1 MRRIFTLRIFCFNLH
16 IMIFYKKAAILS
28 TIVLSTG
35 AAAQNKAEV
44 ITEKSP
50 SRAEYFSWINNTNEG
65 ASEEQT
71 LINLDFFRWLKNTY
85 GMQLDIYAFDAG
97 AIDGANIYGSTNQ
110 PRFKK
115 HFPNGFGP
123 VAKSAA
129 SLGTRLGIW
138 CGPDGFG
145 NTEQEA
151 NERIDMMAG
160 LVEKYNFGLFKMDG
174 VCGALRSTKWDYF
187 DKMMTRIRKTSP
199 DFILLNHRLDL
210 GPGTK
215 HSTTFLLGGEETY
228 IDILM
233 TNSMTAPHHRAQTI
247 SRKAP
252 DNLTR
257 LTEDHGVCLSSCLD
271 FWEDDL
277 VLQAFGR
284 ELILAPELYGNP
296 WLLRDDE
303 FPQLAFFFN
312 LHRQY
317 ADILVN
323 GQRLPENNYGPEA
336 LTRGDGN
343 TRFITLRN
351 LTWNTVTYHVNLG
364 KEVGLEQNGN
374 KVKARLYHPYIYD
387 MGNHSY
393 GSTIDVKVLPFRA
406 ALLKVTNVKEKD
418 KVALSGI
425 PYNIVNDYSGNPT
438 IKLLGMPGMSYKVK
452 FDGGN
457 ISFKSADIDG
467 KKVGTKGANVK
478 FPGEKLKEDFYRHI
492 GEMNACD
499 IPADAQ
505 TLYYSTCY
513 AADNNA
519 LETRSLLRSG
529 ETKIPQV
536 KAARDAFFNQ
546 KIFKERE
553 IWDKYLFDGDLKSAF
568 SVAVRW
574 GDHKADGSTAFM
586 VDMGKVQKLDKI
598 TFDSPDEYSIS
609 PYKSEEGTRLYVSS
623 DLKDWKAISFYIGT
637 HAEAD
642 VSQAGPIRYLRLDR
656 TPLRVSEVSGFVNG
670 QEVDR
675 TNWRASNL
683 FRNYYGAKKAWSNS
697 FKLDEIPDKAY
708 LCIAVNGESGEDG
721 AWAAIKVDGKYI
733 GCPDR
738 APSFNANTWEY
749 RVQPVNKNYT
759 FYVPL
764 TPDMKGKNIEAFVL
778 GLNDSN
784 LKPEVYLSTYPIP
797 FKQKQLTLHK

>member
-1 MRRIFTLRIFCFNLH
+1 MN
-16 IMIFYKKAAILS
+16 FYKNAVLLLAAIIPAS
-28 TIVLSTG
+28 
-35 AAAQNKAEV
+35 AAAQNKAEK

-50 SRAEYFSWINNTNEG
+50 SRSEYFSWINNTNEG

-71 LINLDFFRWLKNTY
+71 LINLDFFRWLKETY

-97 AIDGANIYGSTNQ
+97 AIDGAGIYGSTKH

-145 NTEQEA
+145 DTEQEA
-151 NERIDMMAG
+151 KERIDMMAG

-174 VCGALRSTKWDYF
+174 VCGYLRNTKYDYF

-210 GPGTK
+210 GPGTR

-228 IDILM
+228 IDVWM
-233 TNSMTAPHHRAQTI
+233 TNSMTAPHHRAQAI
-247 SRKAP
+247 SRKTP

-271 FWEDDL
+271 FWEDDI
-277 VLQAFGR
+277 VLQSFGR
-284 ELILAPELYGNP
+284 ELILAPEIYGNP

-303 FPQLAFFFN
+303 FPQLAFYFN

-323 GQRLPENNYGPEA
+323 GQKLPEEKYGPEA

-351 LTWNTVTYHVNLG
+351 LTWNTVTYRVNLG
-364 KEVGLEQNGN
+364 KEVGLEQNGS
-374 KVKARLYHPYIYD
+374 KVKARLYHPYIHD
-387 MGNHSY
+387 MGSHSY

-418 KVALSGI
+418 KIALSGI

-438 IKLLGMPGMSYKVK
+438 VKLLGMPGKSYKVK
-452 FDGGN
+452 FAGN
-457 ISFKSADIDG
+457 MSFKSAYIDG
-467 KKVGTKGANVK
+467 KKVSAKGANIK
-478 FPGEKLKEDFYRHI
+478 FPGEVLKQDFHRHI
-492 GEMNACD
+492 DEMKPCD
-499 IPADAQ
+499 IPGDAA

-519 LETRSLLRSG
+519 LEARSLLRSG

-546 KIFKERE
+546 KIFRDRE
-553 IWDKYLFDGDLKSAF
+553 IWDKNLFDGDLKTAF

-574 GDHKADGSTAFM
+574 GDHRADGSTAFM
-586 VDMGKVQKLDKI
+586 VDMGKRQRLDKI
-598 TFDSPDEYSIS
+598 TLDSPDEYSIT
-609 PYKSEEGTRLYVSS
+609 PYKSEEGARLYVSA
-623 DLKDWKAISFYIGT
+623 DLKNWKEIKFFIGT

-642 VSQAGPIRYLRLDR
+642 VSKAGEIRYLRLDR
-656 TPLRVSEVSGFVNG
+656 TPLRVSEVSAFVDG
-670 QEVDR
+670 KEVDR
-675 TNWRASNL
+675 TGWRASNL
-683 FRNYYGAKKAWSNS
+683 FRPYHGAKKAWGNS
-697 FKLDEIPDKAY
+697 FKLDEIPEKAY
-708 LCIAVNGESGEDG
+708 LCIAVNGECGEDG
-721 AWAAIKVDGKYI
+721 AWAAVKVGGEYV

-738 APSFNANTWEY
+738 APSFTANTWEY
-749 RVQPVNKNYT
+749 HVQSVNRNYT

-764 TPDMKGKNIEAFVL
+764 TPDMKGKDIEAYVL
-778 GLNDSN
+778 GLNDSD
-784 LKPEVYLSTYPIP
+784 LKPDVWLSTYPIP
-797 FKQKQLTLHK
+797 FKQKELTLRK